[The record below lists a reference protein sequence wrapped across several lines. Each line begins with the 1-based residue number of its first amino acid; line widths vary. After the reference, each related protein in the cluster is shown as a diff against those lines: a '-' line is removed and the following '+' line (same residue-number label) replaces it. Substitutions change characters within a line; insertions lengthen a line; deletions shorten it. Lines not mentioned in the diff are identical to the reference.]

1 MQSFAENKKTHS
13 NHRKSTLNQQEL
25 TFKTRLMILKNS
37 SLIYLLITAITF
49 AGCQTEDNFS
59 TSTVLSAKKAIKK
72 MEVEEGFKVELVA
85 SEPLLNSP
93 TTMIFDEKGRI
104 WLTEMQS
111 YMLDTAGTGEEEPTG
126 KVIILDDKNKDGV
139 YESQTVFMDGLVLPR
154 ALCLID
160 NGILIAEPPYL
171 WFVEIEN
178 DKPGAKILVD
188 KEYAIG
194 GNVEHQ
200 PNGLLR
206 GLDNWIYNAKSD
218 KRYRKVGDEW
228 VIEKTHY
235 RGQWG
240 IAQDNYG
247 RLYYN
252 HNSANVLGDH
262 LLPSLGTNNKNQ
274 NRVSGYNE
282 TIVGN
287 NRVYPARPT
296 VAVNRGYMEGIL
308 DDSLRLANFT
318 AASALT
324 IYRGD
329 LFGEEYDFNAFV
341 PEPAAYLIKRNILSE
356 SKGRIEGKQA
366 YENKEF
372 IRSTDERFRPVSL
385 SNGPDGALYIVDMYR
400 GIIQHK
406 TYLTDY
412 LKNEIVARSLENPN
426 AVGRIYRV
434 VPKNKKREMTSFPE
448 DATGLVALLG
458 HPNGWVRDKAQQL
471 ILDKKM
477 HNAIPELHALIKN
490 HNPIQA
496 LASIHALWTLE
507 GLGALSSADILPL
520 FNHSDWHVKVQA
532 LTAASSIINTE
543 NYHDF
548 IPGLEQLME
557 TEDIQVGPYL
567 GYLIQKLNDFDQST
581 SSKLTD
587 KLLITF
593 PQNKMVS
600 AAIISGLE
608 NKEDL
613 FLNRLA
619 KQGINSDFQ
628 IQKDLTNLLKEIAK
642 RKDDIN
648 TKAATKKYP
657 QGALIYNSTCATCHG
672 KDGYGIESLAP
683 TLNKS
688 DWVTGNKNKLI
699 ATVLFGLTG
708 PITVNGITPDVTG
721 DMPGVGQNREFSDDD
736 IAQVIS
742 FIRNAWSNNATSVD
756 VEDIIKIRNQFKYR
770 EKAFTMKEINT
781 LIK

>member
-1 MQSFAENKKTHS
+1 MKLKKS
-13 NHRKSTLNQQEL
+13 P
-25 TFKTRLMILKNS
+25 
-37 SLIYLLITAITF
+37 LIFLLLITVAL
-49 AGCQTEDNFS
+49 AACQTVDDFS
-59 TSTVLSAKKAIKK
+59 TSTVIPAKKAIKM

-93 TTMIFDEKGRI
+93 TTMIFDEKGRM

-111 YMLDTAGTGEEEPTG
+111 YMLDTVGTGEEEPTG
-126 KVIILDDKNKDGV
+126 KIIILDDKNKDGI
-139 YESQTVFMDGLVLPR
+139 YESRTVFMDGLVLPR

-178 DKPGAKILVD
+178 DKSGAKTLVD

-206 GLDNWIYNAKSD
+206 GLDNWVYNAKSD

-262 LLPSLGTNNKNQ
+262 LLPSLGTNNRNQ
-274 NRVSGYNE
+274 RRVSGYNE

-296 VAVNRGYMEGIL
+296 VAVNRGYMDGIL
-308 DDSLRLANFT
+308 DDSLRLVDFT

-329 LFGEEYDFNAFV
+329 LFGAEYDFNAFV

-356 SKGRIEGKQA
+356 NKGRIEGKQA

-372 IRSTDERFRPVSL
+372 IRSTDERFRPVAL

-412 LKNEIVARSLENPN
+412 LKDEIDARGLENPN

-434 VPKNKKREMTSFPE
+434 VPKDKKREMVSFPE
-448 DATGLVALLG
+448 DATGLVGLLS
-458 HPNGWVRDKAQQL
+458 HSNGWVRDKAQQL

-477 HNAIPELHALIKN
+477 HNAIPELQSLIKDSN
-490 HNPIQA
+490 QT

-507 GLGALSSADILPL
+507 GLGALNSADILPL

-532 LTAASSIINTE
+532 LTAASSLINGE
-543 NYHDF
+543 NYRDF
-548 IPGLEQLME
+548 IPSLEQLME
-557 TEDIQVGPYL
+557 TKDVQVGPYL
-567 GYLIQKLNDFDQST
+567 GYLIQKIEAFDQST
-581 SSKLTD
+581 SSKLID
-587 KLLITF
+587 KLLTTY
-593 PQNKMVS
+593 PKSKMVS

-608 NKEDL
+608 KREDI
-613 FLNRLA
+613 FLNSLTN
-619 KQGINSDFQ
+619 KGINSDFQ
-628 IQKDLTNLLKEIAK
+628 IHKDLTNLLKDIAK

-648 TKAATKKYP
+648 TKAATKQYP

-721 DMPGVGQNREFSDDD
+721 DMPGIGQNRKFSDDD
-736 IAQVIS
+736 VAQVIS
-742 FIRNAWSNNATSVD
+742 FIRNAWSNNASSVNE
-756 VEDIIKIRNQFKYR
+756 EDIEKMRNQFKDR
-770 EKAFTMKEINT
+770 EKAFTMEEINT
-781 LIK
+781 LVK